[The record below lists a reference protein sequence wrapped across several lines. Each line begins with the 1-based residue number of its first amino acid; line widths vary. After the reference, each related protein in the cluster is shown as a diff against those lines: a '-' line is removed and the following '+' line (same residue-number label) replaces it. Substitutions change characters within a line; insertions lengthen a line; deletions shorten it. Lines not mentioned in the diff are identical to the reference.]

1 MKQWRLAMALIFSL
15 VALADADAASGRI
28 KKVLPHY
35 LDLEG
40 RHMLAPSLYERDAY
54 QAHLRRN
61 PAERSALRFD
71 VNWKAAARRDAKLK
85 LRLELRGSQ
94 GGTGTPLVLETPVK
108 PPALFTKWSS
118 LTLSGEEYR
127 NLGDVIA
134 WRATL
139 WDDAQLVAEQKS
151 FLW

>member
-1 MKQWRLAMALIFSL
+1 MFKRPVWLI
-15 VALADADAASGRI
+15 VAILFFAAPGAEAGTARI

-54 QAHLRRN
+54 QAHLRQH
-61 PAERSALRFD
+61 PEERSALRFD
-71 VNWKAAARRDAKLK
+71 INWTGGRRNGGDLR
-85 LRLELRGSQ
+85 LRLEIRGS
-94 GGTGTPLVLETPVK
+94 GRDPGDPLVLEVPVK
-108 PPALFTKWSS
+108 PPLFLSRWSAI
-118 LTLSGEEYR
+118 LVEDDAYRRLGE
-127 NLGDVIA
+127 VTA

-139 WDDAQLVAEQKS
+139 WQDGTQVAEQKS